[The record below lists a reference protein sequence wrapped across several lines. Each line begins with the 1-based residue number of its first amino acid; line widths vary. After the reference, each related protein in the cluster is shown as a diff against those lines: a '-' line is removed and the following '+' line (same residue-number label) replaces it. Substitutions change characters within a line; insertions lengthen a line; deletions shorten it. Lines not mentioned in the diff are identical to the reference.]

1 MDNYELEIFL
11 KNIEYSSRDSIKRQ
25 IENRNLSSD
34 NIADIIYAFSKK
46 LNKIRNIVN
55 IFEDFD
61 DLEYDEKLRR

>member
-11 KNIEYSSRDSIKRQ
+11 KNLDYSSRESIKKLV
-25 IENRNLSSD
+25 ENGDLSVD
-34 NIADIIYAFSKK
+34 NIVDIIYAFTKK

>member
-11 KNIEYSSRDSIKRQ
+11 KNLDYSSRESIKKL
-25 IENRNLSSD
+25 IENGDLSVD
-34 NIADIIYAFSKK
+34 NIVDIIYAFTKK